1 MSARTTDAAS
11 ATERT
16 LRNLTSLALEPDR
29 RRRKIE
35 ALRNGERERR
45 EVEAAELEAMENRLR
60 RIAALQEDTGVRTL
74 ER

>member
-16 LRNLTSLALEPDR
+16 LRNLTNLALEPDR

-45 EVEAAELEAMENRLR
+45 EVEAAELEARENQLR